1 MLPNPCSEMHHMY
14 NIANILFHKPSRILC
29 YVICAC
35 LTVVALTSCADVQ
48 DNSYEH
54 QDNILRIATTV
65 SPITSLVENI
75 GGNLI
80 HLQGLIP
87 EGVNS
92 HTFEPSP
99 SVASVL
105 AQADLIVVNGL
116 FLEEPTLAM
125 AKANKRESVTILA
138 LGDKA
143 ITKHEWMFDFS
154 FPEANGHPNPHLWTD
169 PLMGLKYAE
178 LILVELV
185 RLDPANRDYYEAN
198 FAKLKVKIE
207 DLHQRIVQSVETI
220 PPANRKLVTYHDS
233 FPMFGARY
241 GIEIVGA
248 IQPSD
253 FTEPSAKSVAKLIDQ
268 VKTLNVPS
276 IFGSKVFPSP
286 IMEQIAKEGGA
297 EFIDQLRD
305 DDLPGNPGDP
315 QHTYLG
321 LILSNMKIMIPALG
335 GTIEAFTNF
344 DPSVVFVES
353 HTAIY
358 PE

>member
-1 MLPNPCSEMHHMY
+1 MKIPLYKIPIQLLY
-14 NIANILFHKPSRILC
+14 LAA
-29 YVICAC
+29 AC
-35 LTVVALTSCADVQ
+35 LTIVALTGCADVKDNSSEDQ
-48 DNSYEH
+48 DNR
-54 QDNILRIATTV
+54 LKVVTTV
-65 SPITSLVENI
+65 SPLTSLVENI
-75 GGNLI
+75 GGTLI
-80 HLQGLIP
+80 QLEGLIP

-105 AQADLIVVNGL
+105 AQADLIVLNGL

-125 AKANKRESVTILA
+125 AQANKQETATLLL

-143 ITKHEWMFDFS
+143 ITKDEWVFDFS

-169 PLMGLKYAE
+169 PLMGIKYAE
-178 LILVELV
+178 LILQELI
-185 RLDPANRDYYEAN
+185 RLDSVNSEYYQAN
-198 FAKLKVKIE
+198 FAKLKVKTE
-207 DLHQRIVQSVETI
+207 DLHQRIVLAVETI

-253 FTEPSAKSVAKLIDQ
+253 FTEPSAKSVAELIDQ
-268 VKTLNVPS
+268 VKALNVPS
-276 IFGSKVFPSP
+276 IFGSEVFPSP

-297 EFIDQLRD
+297 EFIDELRD
-305 DDLPGNPGDP
+305 DDLPGTSGDL

-321 LILSNMKIMIPALG
+321 LILSNMQIMIPALG
-335 GTIEAFTNF
+335 GTAEAFTNF
-344 DPSVVFVES
+344 DPSVVFVGNQ
-353 HTAIY
+353 TAIY
-358 PE
+358 P

>member
-1 MLPNPCSEMHHMY
+1 M
-14 NIANILFHKPSRILC
+14 
-29 YVICAC
+29 
-35 LTVVALTSCADVQ
+35 VVSLNSCGDVQ
-48 DNSYEH
+48 DNPPKH
-54 QDNILRIATTV
+54 QENILRIASTI

-75 GGNLI
+75 GGTLI
-80 HLQGLIP
+80 HLEGLIP

-105 AQADLIVVNGL
+105 AHADLIVLNGL

-125 AKANKRESVTILA
+125 AQANKQETATILL

-143 ITKHEWMFDFS
+143 ISKDEWIFDFS
-154 FPEANGHPNPHLWTD
+154 FPEANDHPNPHLWTD

-178 LILVELV
+178 LILNELV
-185 RLDPANRDYYEAN
+185 RLDPANTRYYQDN

-207 DLHQRIVQSVETI
+207 DLHERIVLAVETI

-233 FPMFGARY
+233 FPMFGSRY
-241 GIEIVGA
+241 GIDIVGA

-253 FTEPSAKSVAKLIDQ
+253 FTEPSAKSVAQLIDQ
-268 VKTLNVPS
+268 VKALNVPS
-276 IFGSKVFPSP
+276 IFGSQVFPSP

-305 DDLPGNPGDP
+305 DDLPGNSGDP

-335 GTIEAFTNF
+335 GTTEAFTNF
-344 DPSVVFVES
+344 DPSPVFVGN

-358 PE
+358 PQ

>member
-1 MLPNPCSEMHHMY
+1 MY
-14 NIANILFHKPSRILC
+14 KVTKIPSNKTASLAC
-29 YVICAC
+29 YLLAAC
-35 LTVVALTSCADVQ
+35 LMVVSLNSCGDVQ
-48 DNSYEH
+48 DNPL
-54 QDNILRIATTV
+54 QDQGNTLRIATSI

-75 GGNLI
+75 GGTLI
-80 HLQGLIP
+80 QLEGLIP

-105 AQADLIVVNGL
+105 AHADLIVLNGL

-125 AKANKRESVTILA
+125 AQANKQETATILL

-143 ITKHEWMFDFS
+143 IKQDEWVFDFS

-178 LILVELV
+178 LILDELV
-185 RLDPANRDYYEAN
+185 RLDPANTSYYQDN
-198 FAKLKVKIE
+198 FAKLKVKTE
-207 DLHQRIVQSVETI
+207 DLHERIVLAIETI

-233 FPMFGARY
+233 FPMFGSRY
-241 GIEIVGA
+241 GIDIVGA

-253 FTEPSAKSVAKLIDQ
+253 FTEPSAKSVAQLIDQ
-268 VKTLNVPS
+268 VKALNVPS
-276 IFGSKVFPSP
+276 IFGSKAFPSP

-305 DDLPGNPGDP
+305 DDLPGTSGDL

-321 LILSNMKIMIPALG
+321 L
-335 GTIEAFTNF
+335 TIQYENHDTRTRRNHRGF
-344 DPSVVFVES
+344 
-353 HTAIY
+353 HQL
-358 PE
+358 